1 MKKVYPN
8 AAAAL
13 DGLLFD
19 GMLIASGGFGLC
31 GIPELLIAAIRDAG
45 TKDLTI
51 ASKRVTCVTNVAF
64 LFMVHGCLA
73 ACKRKIP

>member
-1 MKKVYPN
+1 MKKVYGS
-8 AAAAL
+8 AEEAL

-19 GMLIASGGFGLC
+19 GMFIAAGGFGLC

-51 ASKRVTCVTNVAF
+51 ARTMRASTISASAFSCRRV
-64 LFMVHGCLA
+64 
-73 ACKRKIP
+73 R